1 MKKNALFKGY
11 ALVILSAV
19 LFGFMGLINSH
30 IDRDAV
36 SRETVVLLRNALG
49 LPVLAIMAW
58 KQQKTLRIP
67 VKAMPGLALI
77 ALLGCCAT
85 PLLLYKSYGFIQS
98 GTATVFHFVYP
109 AVVVI
114 LSLVFLRQKMKPA
127 TLLAVG
133 LCVVGICLFFD
144 PKAPLNTTGCVLAL
158 SSGVTYAIYIL
169 LLSQNKKSG
178 VSGFLLSFC
187 VSCMCS
193 VMMLV
198 YCLLTD
204 TLTLPQTLQD
214 WLLCLA
220 LALLI
225 NVGAVVMFQQGTF
238 IVGSERAAVLSTLE
252 PVTGVV
258 VGALFLGEFAGRGLS
273 DIIMTVIGSA
283 LVVAAGILIAVSDKK
298 K

>member
-19 LFGFMGLINSH
+19 LFGFMGLINSY

-49 LPVLAIMAW
+49 LPVLAIMAR

-67 VKAMPGLALI
+67 VKAVPGLALI

-109 AVVVI
+109 AVVVV

-144 PKAPLNTTGCVLAL
+144 PSQTVHPLGSALAL
-158 SSGVTYAIYIL
+158 LSGITYAVYIL
-169 LLSQNKKSG
+169 LLSSFRHRDIA
-178 VSGFLLSFC
+178 GFRLSFC
-187 VSCMCS
+187 IAAVSTLLLLA
-193 VMMLV
+193 V
-198 YCLLTD
+198 CLCGRM
-204 TLTLPQTLQD
+204 LTLPTTLSG
-214 WLLCLA
+214 WCCAFA
-220 LALLI
+220 LALTV
-225 NVGAVVMFQQGTF
+225 NVGAVVLFQQGTF
-238 IVGSERAAVLSTLE
+238 LVGGERASILSTFE
-252 PVTGVV
+252 PITGVLLGV
-258 VGALFLGEFAGRGLS
+258 LVFRETVGARTLLG
-273 DIIMTVIGSA
+273 TC
-283 LVVAAGILIAVSDKK
+283 LVLLAAVCIAAWDMRKTK
-298 K
+298 